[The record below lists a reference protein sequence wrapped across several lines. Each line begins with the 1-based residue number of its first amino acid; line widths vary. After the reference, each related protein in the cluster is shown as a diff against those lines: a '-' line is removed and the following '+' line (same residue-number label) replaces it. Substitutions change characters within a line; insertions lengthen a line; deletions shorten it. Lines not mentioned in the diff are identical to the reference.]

1 VRRFVQLD
9 GASTCDQAGF
19 TGMGSQRTEPAEG
32 ESFGSRLR
40 ALRVAAS
47 LSQEELAERA
57 HLTTHA
63 VSALERGT
71 RTRPYPHTVRS
82 LADALGAS
90 EADREELFAAVPRRR
105 PAPVARRAV
114 TDAAALPGLPTP
126 TTALVARD
134 QEVHKVS
141 ALVRDPTQRLVT
153 LTGTGGVGKTRLCI
167 AVASGVQGTFP
178 DGVAF
183 VALAPISDPAGVL
196 AAIADRVGAG
206 TAEGGYAGASLV
218 EHLHGRRLLLVL
230 DNFEHLLDAATE
242 VSTLVESCPGLTVLV
257 TSRAALRVR
266 GETEVPVAPLGVPVG
281 THPGVEAVT
290 SSPAG
295 ALFLERARAVAP
307 DFQLSRPEAA
317 AVARICRRLAGIPL
331 ALELAAARTRFL
343 DPATLLARLDDAI
356 APDGARDLPAR
367 QRTMR
372 ATLDWSY
379 RLLDPGEQALLRL
392 LSVFSGG
399 FTLDD
404 AEAVAVLAGTVPRA
418 EVLTRLGSLVEHSL
432 VVTGSHVGRLR
443 YDLLEPVAQY
453 GRSML
458 VEAGDSRV
466 VGHAHTRHFLAL
478 AEQAEPEYQRSEQV
492 AWLARIDTEHANL
505 TAALERAIADGD
517 AETAGRMGWSLW
529 LYWWLRGHLLHGR
542 RLLEGALE
550 LPLPERIRI
559 RTLLA
564 AASTVFALS
573 DFDASRRWWQCA
585 LDLARKADEPLLLAY
600 SLAGVGLSALVT
612 DDLAEAGRLFRES
625 LPVAESTGPEGEW
638 LAGLTQIW
646 LGTVALLGGDPDA
659 AVSHMERGLASA
671 RRRGDRLSSYIALY
685 NLSQVASAG
694 GDTALARRHLNEGM
708 QLSMQTRDLAN
719 LAYLLD
725 ALAVVEAADGTY
737 ARVPVLFGA
746 AQGIRDSIG
755 SVGYGYYR
763 PDEQQKGQAAAEAR
777 GRLGDDRYDDDLDAG
792 RSLGPTDAAAFALDP
807 GLLQV

>member
-1 VRRFVQLD
+1 
-9 GASTCDQAGF
+9 
-19 TGMGSQRTEPAEG
+19 MGSQHSEASQAA
-32 ESFGSRLR
+32 SFGSRLR

-90 EADREELFAAVPRRR
+90 EADREALFAAVPKRRSAAVE
-105 PAPVARRAV
+105 PGPVTGV
-114 TDAAALPGLPTP
+114 VALPGLPTP
-126 TTALVARD
+126 ATALVARD
-134 QEVHKVS
+134 DEVRQVA
-141 ALVRDPTQRLVT
+141 ALVRDPARRLVT
-153 LTGTGGVGKTRLCI
+153 LTGTGGVGKTRLSI
-167 AVASGVQGTFP
+167 AVAAAVQGAFP
-178 DGVAF
+178 QGVAF
-183 VALAPISDPAGVL
+183 VALASVSDAAVVL
-196 AAIADRVGAG
+196 ATVADRVGAG
-206 TAEGGYAGASLV
+206 TADGGDPAVRLV
-218 EHLHGRRLLLVL
+218 EQLRDRTLLLVL
-230 DNFEHLLDAATE
+230 DNFEHVLDAAPD
-242 VSTLVESCPGLTVLV
+242 VATLVESCPGLTVLV

-266 GETEVPVAPLGVPVG
+266 GETEVPVAPLAVPVG
-281 THPGVEAVT
+281 THPGVDAVV

-295 ALFLERARAVAP
+295 ALFLERARAVTH
-307 DFQLSRPEAA
+307 DFQISRPEAA

-372 ATLDWSY
+372 AALDWSY

-404 AEAVAVLAGTVPRA
+404 AEAVADLAGTVPRA

-432 VVTGSHVGRLR
+432 VVTGSHGGRLR

-458 VEAGDSRV
+458 VEAGDALV
-466 VGHAHTRHFLAL
+466 VGQAHTRHFLAL

-492 AWLARIDTEHANL
+492 EWLARIDTEHANL

-542 RLLEGALE
+542 RLLESALE
-550 LPLPERIRI
+550 MPLPEGIRI

-585 LDLARKADEPLLLAY
+585 LDRARTADEPLLLAY

-612 DDLAEAGRLFRES
+612 EDPAEAGRLFRES
-625 LPVAESTGPEGEW
+625 LPIAESTGPAGEW

-659 AVSHMERGLASA
+659 AVPHMERGLAAA

-685 NLSQVASAG
+685 NLSQVAVVR
-694 GDTALARRHLNEGM
+694 GDTALGRQHLEEGM
-708 QLSMQTRDLAN
+708 RLSMQTRDLAN
-719 LAYLLD
+719 LAYFLD

-746 AQGIRDSIG
+746 AQGIRDSTG
-755 SVGYGYYR
+755 TVGYGYYR

-777 GRLGDDRYDDDLDAG
+777 RRLGDDRYDDDLDAG
-792 RSLGPTDAAAFALDP
+792 RSLGPTDAAAFALDR